1 MLAEKGEKETFSYLK
16 GLVKLDKIAQKKSK

>member
-16 GLVKLDKIAQKKSK
+16 RVLAGEDIPWKEN